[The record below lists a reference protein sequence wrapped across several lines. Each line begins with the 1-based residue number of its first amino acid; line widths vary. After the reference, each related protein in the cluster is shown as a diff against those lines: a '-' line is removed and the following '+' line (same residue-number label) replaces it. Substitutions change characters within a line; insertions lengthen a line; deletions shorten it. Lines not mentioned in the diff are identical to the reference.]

1 MFPYLSLIL
10 WLPALGALALLATPR
25 EQHQTA
31 RSIALAVSLLTFVIS
46 LALPLRFNPADPSMQ
61 FVEQVAWIPQWGI
74 SYHLGLDGLSLWL
87 VLLTTFLTPIALF
100 STWDSIHSQVRYF
113 QILMLLLET
122 AMIGVFIAL
131 DTILFYLFWEF
142 TLIPMAFMIG
152 IWGSGNRIYAARKF
166 FLYTFAGS
174 VLMLMGIIG
183 LSFLHRDATGA
194 ELTSFSLTQIMGD
207 IRTGVFALEFGME
220 QLLFGLFFIAFAIK
234 VPMWPFHTWL
244 PDAHV
249 QAPTAGSVILAGVLL
264 KLGTYGLIRFN
275 LSLFPNASAWAAPA
289 IGILAV
295 IGIIYGA
302 WIAFAQTDMK
312 KLVAYSSVSHMGF
325 IVLGIF
331 ALNEVGITG
340 AVLQMVNHG
349 LSTGAL
355 FLIVGYIYERR
366 HTREMSAFGGLWT
379 VMPVYGGLALV
390 MVLSSVGLPGLNG
403 FVGEFTIMQGAFIS
417 PALGWGYVAV
427 AVIGVVLA
435 AVYLLRMYRETF
447 MGEVNK
453 PENAELK
460 DLSGGEIGML
470 VTLLVPIVVIG
481 LFPTLFFT
489 PMQASI
495 SEVAQAFSSIVARG
509 Q

>member
-10 WLPALGALALLATPR
+10 WLPALGALALLAVPR
-25 EQHQTA
+25 AQQQTA
-31 RSIALAVSLLTFVIS
+31 RTVALGFSLLTFAIS
-46 LALPLRFNPADPSMQ
+46 LALPLRFDPTNPAMQ
-61 FVEQVAWIPQWGI
+61 FVEQLPWLPQWGI
-74 SYHLGLDGLSLWL
+74 SYHLGLDGVSLWL

-100 STWDSIHSQVRYF
+100 STWDSIHQQVRYF

-122 AMIGVFIAL
+122 AMIGVFIAM

-183 LSFLHRDATGA
+183 LSFLHRDAVGA
-194 ELTSFSLTQIMGD
+194 ELTSFSLPQILADVRSGA
-207 IRTGVFALEFGME
+207 FALEFGME

-275 LSLFPNASAWAAPA
+275 LSLFPNASEWAAPA
-289 IGILAV
+289 IGMLAV

-325 IVLGIF
+325 VILGIF
-331 ALNEVGITG
+331 ALNDIGISG

-355 FLIVGYIYERR
+355 FLLVGYIYERR

-403 FVGEFTIMQGAFIS
+403 FIGEYTIMQGAFIS

-427 AVIGVVLA
+427 AVVGVILA

-447 MGEVNK
+447 MGEVRHA
-453 PENAELK
+453 ENAALP
-460 DLSGGEIGML
+460 DLSPAEVGMM
-470 VTLLVPIVVIG
+470 VALLVPIVAIG
-481 LFPTLFFT
+481 LFPTIFFA
-489 PMQASI
+489 PMQPAVA
-495 SEVAQAFSSIVARG
+495 EVAQAFATLVAGG